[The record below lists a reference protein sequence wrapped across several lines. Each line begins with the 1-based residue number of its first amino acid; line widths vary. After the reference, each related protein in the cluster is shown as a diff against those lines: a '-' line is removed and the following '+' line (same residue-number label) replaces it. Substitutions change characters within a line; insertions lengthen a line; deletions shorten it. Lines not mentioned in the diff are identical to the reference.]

1 MVMGL
6 PTWKNTTVL
15 LLGVAALPTILGV
28 ACAASTPVGPTAA
41 TSVPPPRATVAPLPA
56 GAPTPTIAPARSPA
70 PFPAVPPLPTA
81 LPARPVEEPPA
92 VSGLLT
98 YMITFGRDL
107 QFLSRDAPTTSD
119 LVSTAQQLSVV
130 TIWVNQ
136 EIGGM
141 SRLQQEQALRDV
153 SYLLDTMSRVVES
166 QIGESGGAGPTSP
179 QGTPQPTSGTLLT
192 ILPGA
197 LPPGPPSALPFLT
210 QQLGEQINLVGQ
222 QAAAASKGHP
232 TGGEIVVLLR
242 SLEAS
247 ETTLYQ
253 QASLLSSQDLS
264 SLTAATAAAMQQVSN
279 AVRAYATGS

>member
-1 MVMGL
+1 MGL
-6 PTWKNTTVL
+6 PTWRNPTALV
-15 LLGVAALPTILGV
+15 LGVAALPTIMAV

-56 GAPTPTIAPARSPA
+56 GAPTATVAPARSPT
-70 PFPAVPPLPTA
+70 PFPAVPPVPTPRSA
-81 LPARPVEEPPA
+81 QMPVEEPPA
-92 VSGLLT
+92 VSALLT
-98 YMITFGRDL
+98 YMLQFGRQL
-107 QFLSRDAPTTSD
+107 QDLSRDSPTTSD
-119 LVSTAQQLSVV
+119 LMSTAQQLSVV

-166 QIGESGGAGPTSP
+166 QIGEAGGAGTTSP
-179 QGTPQPTSGTLLT
+179 KGTPQPTSGTLLT

-197 LPPGPPSALPFLT
+197 LPPGPPSALPPLT

-232 TGGEIVVLLR
+232 AAGEIVVLLR

-279 AVRAYATGS
+279 AVRAYATGP